1 MKTLALLA
9 ALSAAPTGCAV
20 KGMAFSYHTSYYVAC
35 DCQGKLV
42 AFDGHVATQ
51 DILEEDDEEDEP

>member
-9 ALSAAPTGCAV
+9 ALSAAPTGCSV
-20 KGMAFSYHTSYYVAC
+20 KNIAFSYSSSYYVAC

-51 DILEEDDEEDEP
+51 EVLEEDDEEDEP

>member
-9 ALSAAPTGCAV
+9 ALSAAPSGCAV
-20 KGMAFSYHTSYYVAC
+20 KGMAFSFHTSYYVAC
-35 DCQGKLV
+35 ECGGKLV

-51 DILEEDDEEDEP
+51 DVLEEDDEEDEP